1 MPSSIQQ
8 EEKAALE
15 WLYGTQL
22 FGIKLGLDNTRKLM
36 GVLGLPLAGQ
46 RFFHIA
52 GTNGKGSVSVFLHS
66 LLKAAGEN
74 AGLFTSPHLV
84 HFAERIKDA
93 DRCISTQELVK
104 GIETLRKI
112 CKGWEPHPTF
122 FELAFAVGMDWF
134 RKRNRKWVVLE
145 TGLGGR
151 LDATNFV
158 KPEVCIITSISLDHQ
173 QQLGATL
180 HEIATE
186 KAGIIKPGVPVITL
200 KQNPEVMA
208 VLTATARE
216 RGAPLSII
224 TTPPRGYQ
232 IGLFG
237 QHQLWNAA
245 LAIAAFKAAGFK
257 TSDVILRNG
266 LKDVDWPARFQRLE
280 NDRVIIDGAHN
291 PAAAETL
298 VRTWQQAFPG
308 EKASI
313 VFGMVTSKDLRGVMR
328 ALQPVARR
336 WHFTAFNSPRA
347 AAPEDLRAAIGGVF
361 GPGVECHTHP
371 DVESALRA
379 ARAGAER
386 VLVAGSLY
394 LAGEMLAGLRGE
406 KDLFHGSAQ

>member
-1 MPSSIQQ
+1 VSKSIQKQ
-8 EEKAALE
+8 EKAALE

-22 FGIKLGLDNTRKLM
+22 FGIKLGLENTYKLM
-36 GVLGLPLAGQ
+36 GLLGVPPAGQ
-46 RFFHIA
+46 KFIHVA
-52 GTNGKGSVSVFLHS
+52 GTNGKGSVCALLHS

-84 HFAERIKDA
+84 HFSERIRDAER
-93 DRCISTQELVK
+93 CITQREMVR
-104 GIETLRKI
+104 GVDSLRKI
-112 CKGWEPHPTF
+112 CRGWEPHPTF
-122 FELAFAVGMDWF
+122 FELAFALGMDWF
-134 RKRNRKWVVLE
+134 RKRKLEWVVLE

-151 LDATNFV
+151 LDATNVV
-158 KPEVCIITSISLDHQ
+158 KPEVCVITSISLDHQ

-180 HEIATE
+180 REIATE

-200 KQNPEVMA
+200 KQIPEVMQ
-208 VLTATARE
+208 VLTSTARE

-257 TSDVILRNG
+257 TSEVILRHG

-280 NDRVIIDGAHN
+280 NERVVIDGAHN

-313 VFGMVTSKDLRGVMR
+313 IFGVATSKDLRGVLR
-328 ALQPVARR
+328 ALQPVAAR
-336 WHFTAFNSPRA
+336 WHFTAFGSPRSA
-347 AAPEDLRAAIGGVF
+347 MPDELRATIGAVF

-371 DVESALRA
+371 DVESALHA
-379 ARAGAER
+379 ARAGDER
-386 VLVAGSLY
+386 VLVAGSLF
-394 LAGEMLAGLRGE
+394 LAGEVLACMRGQ
-406 KDLFHGSAQ
+406 KALFQGSAQ